1 MVLLILICFTESSSG
16 LITESSTKNP
26 WEYIAENVLQ
36 DLLSSFEDLRTK
48 IMESQNPAQIRPII
62 FARFGKV
69 LFRRLVLLF
78 IFFVYLFKG
87 KKTKK
92 IVYIYLDQVN

>member
-1 MVLLILICFTESSSG
+1 MVLLIFICFKESSSG
-16 LITESSTKNP
+16 LITERSANNP

-36 DLLSSFEDLRTK
+36 DLLSSFEDLRS
-48 IMESQNPAQIRPII
+48 EIRPVI

-87 KKTKK
+87 KKTKNF
-92 IVYIYLDQVN
+92 YIYLDQVN